1 MSTNPLLTVMIP
13 NYNYAPYIAQAME
26 SVAAQ
31 DYAPIELIVVDDAS
45 TDDSATVIR
54 QTAEKLTNLARVET
68 IILPEN
74 RGKLGA
80 MNRALP
86 EMKGDYLII
95 LDSDDFL
102 TPGYATRCIA
112 DLEAARQDDPKI
124 GFVYTDCNLTAADG
138 TYIDH
143 GKSTAFLPELL
154 EQYSFIPEP
163 ALCLTK
169 IVTDAGPYDEAIRK
183 GTKHHKWTRI
193 VGNGWWGHYI
203 PEPLFHY
210 RMHACNLSSIGRRV
224 LDEVDDGKRGER
236 ILSGYWP
243 TQTNQEE

>member
-1 MSTNPLLTVMIP
+1 LDTNV
-13 NYNYAPYIAQAME
+13 
-26 SVAAQ
+26 
-31 DYAPIELIVVDDAS
+31 
-45 TDDSATVIR
+45 
-54 QTAEKLTNLARVET
+54 
-68 IILPEN
+68 
-74 RGKLGA
+74 GKIGA
-80 MNRALP
+80 LNRALP
-86 EMKGDYLII
+86 ELNGEYLII

-112 DLEAARQDDPKI
+112 ELEAARATDPKI

-138 TYIDH
+138 EYIDH
-143 GKSTAFLPELL
+143 GKSTAFKPELL
-154 EQYSFIPEP
+154 EKYSFIPEP

-169 IVTDAGPYDEAIRK
+169 IVTEAGPYDASIRK

-210 RMHACNLSSIGRRV
+210 RMHDANISGIGKRV
-224 LDEVDDGKRGER
+224 LDEVDNGKRGER

-243 TQTNQEE
+243 TQAES